1 MAARR
6 AMIEIVSSKAGE
18 QLVRSPSSI
27 VTLRAATKQGPGG
40 VQSLHLEKSGDLICK
55 NLMCGKVGSPCICR
69 VGRWVYQNREVL
81 SGCKELSLRSNAL
94 HALPDEIFNLPQLTH
109 LDLSDNDLSV
119 VPEEISRL
127 TALEVLYLNGNRHL
141 ASLPGSLHSLPNLRY
156 VNVSDTGLCA
166 QTLSSWQSQA
176 SSEIDDRPH
185 SVEV

>member
-6 AMIEIVSSKAGE
+6 AVIEIATSKASE
-18 QLVRSPSSI
+18 RLLRSPSST
-27 VTLRAATKQGPGG
+27 VTLRAATKKGPGG

-109 LDLSDNDLSV
+109 LDLSDNDLTL

-127 TALEVLYLNGNRHL
+127 VALEVLYLNGNPRL
-141 ASLPGSLHSLPNLRY
+141 ESLPGSLHSLPNLRY
-156 VNVSDTGLCA
+156 VNVSDTAICA
-166 QTLSSWQSQA
+166 QSLRLWQAQA
-176 SSEIDDRPH
+176 HPQVYDRH
-185 SVEV
+185 SVDV